1 MEEKTIKTLEFDKVL
16 NIVSDYCVLHKTA
29 ENVKNLCPTSVFD
42 ECRLKIAE
50 TSEAFELLYKGGVSE
65 IEFYDDFGDALL
77 RAQKG
82 STLGM
87 GDLLKVARLL
97 KSSRIL
103 YSSITSSN
111 VEAETIKSYC
121 AGIYVDQYLEDE
133 IKTKILS
140 EDTMSDNA
148 SEKLAA
154 LRKNLK
160 KLNEQIREKLQSYVR
175 GSNKFLQDNV
185 ITMRG
190 DRYVVPVKSE
200 YKGQVSGFIHDQSAT
215 GSTVFIEPTA
225 VFELNNALRAA
236 TFEEQA
242 EVEKILADL
251 SHKIGIIADR
261 LTENDRIISL
271 IDGIYARAIY
281 SYKNKCVE
289 PILASDGSIVI
300 KSGRHP
306 LIDRN
311 KVVPVSLSLGEKYNY
326 LLITG
331 PNTGGK
337 TVTLKLT
344 GLFCLMAMSGLFIP
358 AVAGSK
364 ISVFEKIFCD
374 IGDEQSIEQ
383 SLSTFSSHMK
393 NVIKIHLF

>member
-1 MEEKTIKTLEFDKVL
+1 MEEKTIKTLEFDKVAGM
-16 NIVSDYCVLHKTA
+16 VSNYCVLRKTT
-29 ENVKNLCPTSVFD
+29 EETKNLCPASDFD

-50 TSEAFELLYKGGVSE
+50 TGEAFELLYKGGVSG
-65 IEFYDDFGDALL
+65 IEFYDDFGDSLL

-87 GDLLKVARLL
+87 GDLLKIAGLL
-97 KSSRIL
+97 RSSRIL
-103 YSSITSSN
+103 YSSVSASN

-160 KLNEQIREKLQSYVR
+160 RLNDQIREKLQSYVR

-215 GSTVFIEPTA
+215 GSTHLFLYEYI
-225 VFELNNALRAA
+225 ALAYIPSIKRI
-236 TFEEQA
+236 
-242 EVEKILADL
+242 KRSL
-251 SHKIGIIADR
+251 S
-261 LTENDRIISL
+261 
-271 IDGIYARAIY
+271 
-281 SYKNKCVE
+281 
-289 PILASDGSIVI
+289 
-300 KSGRHP
+300 
-306 LIDRN
+306 
-311 KVVPVSLSLGEKYNY
+311 VSLSA
-326 LLITG
+326 II
-331 PNTGGK
+331 P
-337 TVTLKLT
+337 TL
-344 GLFCLMAMSGLFIP
+344 
-358 AVAGSK
+358 
-364 ISVFEKIFCD
+364 
-374 IGDEQSIEQ
+374 
-383 SLSTFSSHMK
+383 
-393 NVIKIHLF
+393 